1 MSGIQSMILGVK
13 TWLQSTAY
21 LGDGVGT
28 YNGGAS
34 GSALLYGAHTTSGG
48 AVAMPGTCYIST
60 GYGPTSATLYSVNLS
75 NTYFPLVPNITDG
88 TALNPQVAYALG
100 TGDVA
105 PAYTYANVP
114 IFVWRRQPS
123 NWTDSMVQNA
133 LGLTS
138 SQVAQVKYATQVWWE
153 NAFSSMNQQLWYAL
167 AILDSRNY
175 MAGSPGNAWN
185 NKTVVEFFYNDD
197 VGGEWSS
204 HGFIFAP
211 TITNN
216 VASGG
221 VGAFTK
227 TGSTGRD
234 AGGVVGSLTN
244 YCVTLDEYSLVVPVV
259 KADSGFSGG
268 ARDSNRDPF
277 SAKFGYIALT

>member
-48 AVAMPGTCYIST
+48 YVAMPGTCYITDTST
-60 GYGPTSATLYSVNLS
+60 NSQKYSINL
-75 NTYFPLVPNITDG
+75 NNQYFPMLPSITNADNS
-88 TALNPQVAYALG
+88 LNQYCLG

-105 PAYTYANVP
+105 PAYSYANVP
-114 IFVWRRQPS
+114 IFVWRNQYS
-123 NWTDSMVQNA
+123 NWTDAMIREE
-133 LGLTS
+133 LGLS
-138 SQVAQVKYATQVWWE
+138 ASQVSNVKYAAQVWWA
-153 NAFSSMNQQLWYAL
+153 NAFSSMNQQLWYAF

-175 MAGSPGNAWN
+175 NSGSLGNAWN
-185 NKTVVEFFYNDD
+185 NKTLVEYFYNDD
-197 VGGEWSS
+197 FGGEWSS

-216 VASGG
+216 VATGDST
-221 VGAFTK
+221 AFTK

-234 AGGVVGSLTN
+234 SGGVVGSLSN
-244 YCVTLDEYSLVVPVV
+244 YCVTIDNYSLVVPIV